1 MVIFFFKYPL
11 VICLVFY
18 SFQAHSLETNWYV
31 DSDHDRIVILD
42 KTIQN
47 RLKTVPDINA
57 STIYDDQNKIQNF
70 DKNLKLEITTAKK
83 NYNFYTV
90 VEGDTLES
98 ISFKLFSTNDRWSE
112 LLELNENLIFKQGL
126 APGVVLK
133 YQNNK

>member
-1 MVIFFFKYPL
+1 
-11 VICLVFY
+11 
-18 SFQAHSLETNWYV
+18 
-31 DSDHDRIVILD
+31 
-42 KTIQN
+42 
-47 RLKTVPDINA
+47 VPDINA